1 MKFDMGRAWS
11 DAVAMLMTNRD
22 LVIIMG
28 AVFLFLPSLVLAVI
42 APGNELEQAAQD
54 PEAMQAAL
62 LTYFT
67 ENWPVMLIYA
77 VVSTIGTLAILAL
90 LGRGHR
96 PTVGEAIG
104 IGAKAFIPYLVA
116 SLLLGFAIG
125 VGFML
130 VGLAAAAAGA
140 LLGVLVGIAVAIGA
154 VFIMF
159 RMILVAPVMAI
170 EGVLNPI
177 SALQRSWNLVKGNTR
192 YIVAFIVLLFIAFIV
207 VSMVTGLIFSLIGAL
222 AGSGEVAIWI
232 NGILSSLTGAIISLV
247 MLAVYAAIYRQL
259 AGPATET
266 LSETFD

>member
-11 DAVAMLMTNRD
+11 DAVAMLMNNRD

-28 AVFLFLPSLVLAVI
+28 AVFLFLPSLILAVI
-42 APGNELEQAAQD
+42 APGSELEQAAQD

-62 LTYFT
+62 LTYMS

-90 LGRGHR
+90 LGRGQK

-104 IGAKAFIPYLVA
+104 IGAKAFIPYIVA
-116 SLLLGFAIG
+116 SLILGFAIG
-125 VGFML
+125 VGFLL

-140 LLGVLVGIAVAIGA
+140 LLGALVGLAVAIAA

-170 EGVLNPI
+170 EGTVNPI
-177 SALQRSWNLVKGNTR
+177 AALQRSWNLIKGNTR
-192 YIVAFIVLLFIAFIV
+192 YVFAFIVLLLVAFLV
-207 VSMVTGLIFSLIGAL
+207 VSMVTGLIFGLIGAL

-232 NGILSSLTGAIISLV
+232 NGILSSLTGAVISML